1 MLRTRWAIVDWALLR
16 LRQRATSSIPQ
27 AATGKLKSR
36 YSGPYYVVE
45 LINDIAVRLALPPCA
60 RLHDVFHI
68 GLLKK
73 LCGLPLDAP
82 PPLPTIHHGASVL
95 EPKRT
100 VRSRLARGVHQILVE
115 WKGETVASATW
126 EDVESFSAKVP
137 KLLARGRVAPRP
149 GGAMYDQTYAKNRR
163 ARDVQRTHECQ
174 GGANI
179 AHALEPQRSV

>member
-1 MLRTRWAIVDWALLR
+1 MLRTRWAIADWALLR

-36 YSGPYYVVE
+36 YFGPYYVVE
-45 LINDIAVRLALPPCA
+45 LINDIAVRLALLPCA

-95 EPKRT
+95 EPKRI

-149 GGAMYDQTYAKNRR
+149 GGCHVRP
-163 ARDVQRTHECQ
+163 DVRQE
-174 GGANI
+174 
-179 AHALEPQRSV
+179 